1 MLLTQTQDKP
11 KLNKHIEHLT
21 YIYKHK
27 NKGKSKKSD
36 EPKLETLPQHQ
47 NSLEMVLTILL
58 NQSIHDQ
65 IKEELVNLELKD
77 QDQKGPNQ
85 EKFDLRMFCEKF
97 SL

>member
-1 MLLTQTQDKP
+1 
-11 KLNKHIEHLT
+11 
-21 YIYKHK
+21 
-27 NKGKSKKSD
+27 
-36 EPKLETLPQHQ
+36 
-47 NSLEMVLTILL
+47 MVLTILL
-58 NQSIHDQ
+58 NQSIHNQ